1 MGPEK
6 CAFSK
11 ATAKLG
17 QIFETA
23 KFISLKSL
31 KDKDFL
37 NFMVVFVRFGLSSQ
51 NKIKW
56 YAREAERHSNQRY
69 QV

>member
-1 MGPEK
+1 VIF
-6 CAFSK
+6 FSK

-51 NKIKW
+51 NKTK
-56 YAREAERHSNQRY
+56 
-69 QV
+69 